1 MANNHNTLTVYFIVG
16 NSRNTVEYT
25 LTKVPATLSML
36 YSLAIMC
43 LFLYILLYLV
53 LYMYEKFKF

>member
-1 MANNHNTLTVYFIVG
+1 MANNDNTLTVYFIVG